1 MWIVSDLFY
10 LVFLVGCNA
19 VEPILQLSV
28 GVGGGNG
35 SGSELYPERPN
46 APDCGYYRRN
56 GFCGYGARCRFNHP
70 PNRSLVMEALRAT
83 IGEHPERFGQ
93 AVCQYYMKTGMCK
106 FGAFCK
112 YHHPRQGEGYPSLVT
127 HNIHGYPLRPNER
140 KFLHYMRTGQCK
152 YDFTCKFHHHHPLPV
167 QEPFLFPA
175 AIPPPTTYP
184 ALQSPSIHSTEQYGM
199 VFGNWPV
206 LRPTLLSGSYLPRT
220 YGPTLIPPEMVPMPD
235 WTSYLAFASPVASQ
249 STQSAG
255 VGPVY
260 GPMQLSASTL
270 VGPCMSLT
278 ASPSAS
284 INIQK
289 EFAFLNRP
297 GQPECR
303 YCVKFGECKYGSSCK
318 YHHPPQCYGSSLRPG
333 APICSH
339 YSQVGVC
346 KFGPSC
352 KFDHPLGISYS
363 PSASFLADMPVA
375 PYPGGSFVGTLDPSS
390 SSSDLRPELVSGSS
404 KEVFSTQASS
414 MSAASDPV
422 GSMFSKGCT
431 NLLSLLTNWSVQ
443 ICTFLQ
449 V

>member
-1 MWIVSDLFY
+1 MCSRTQPMDTAPLTEVTSPGAETRLE
-10 LVFLVGCNA
+10 
-19 VEPILQLSV
+19 EPILQLSV

-46 APDCGYYRRN
+46 APDCGYYWRN

-70 PNRSLVMEALRAT
+70 RNRSLVMEALRAT

-93 AVCQYYMKTGMCK
+93 AVCQ
-106 FGAFCK
+106 
-112 YHHPRQGEGYPSLVT
+112 
-127 HNIHGYPLRPNER
+127 
-140 KFLHYMRTGQCK
+140 
-152 YDFTCKFHHHHPLPV
+152 
-167 QEPFLFPA
+167 EPFLFPT

-206 LRPTLLSGSYLPRT
+206 LRPTLLSGSYLRGT
-220 YGPTLIPPEMVPMPD
+220 YGPTLSPPEMVPMPD

-249 STQSAG
+249 SIQSAG

-260 GPMQLSASTL
+260 GPMQLSASIL

-318 YHHPPQCYGSSLRPG
+318 YHHQRDGLGS
-333 APICSH
+333 A
-339 YSQVGVC
+339 V
-346 KFGPSC
+346 
-352 KFDHPLGISYS
+352 
-363 PSASFLADMPVA
+363 
-375 PYPGGSFVGTLDPSS
+375 
-390 SSSDLRPELVSGSS
+390 
-404 KEVFSTQASS
+404 
-414 MSAASDPV
+414 
-422 GSMFSKGCT
+422 
-431 NLLSLLTNWSVQ
+431 SLLTVVCQ
-443 ICTFLQ
+443 GRGFETPLQ
-449 V
+449 RSWGEGA

>member
-1 MWIVSDLFY
+1 MYSRTQPMDTAPLTEVTSPGAETRLEGSAFEFHFSYVARTLQRCHRLCVGAAI
-10 LVFLVGCNA
+10 FLKK
-19 VEPILQLSV
+19 PILQLSV

-70 PNRSLVMEALRAT
+70 RNRSLVMEALRAT

-93 AVCQYYMKTGMCK
+93 AVCQ
-106 FGAFCK
+106 
-112 YHHPRQGEGYPSLVT
+112 
-127 HNIHGYPLRPNER
+127 
-140 KFLHYMRTGQCK
+140 
-152 YDFTCKFHHHHPLPV
+152 
-167 QEPFLFPA
+167 EPFLFPA
-175 AIPPPTTYP
+175 AIPSPTTYP

-206 LRPTLLSGSYLPRT
+206 LRPTLLSSSYLPGT

-235 WTSYLAFASPVASQ
+235 WTSYLALASQ

-270 VGPCMSLT
+270 VGLCMSLT

-404 KEVFSTQASS
+404 KEVFCTQASS

-422 GSMFSKGCT
+422 GSMFSKGDPV
-431 NLLSLLTNWSVQ
+431 SHSGV
-443 ICTFLQ
+443 
-449 V
+449 

>member
-1 MWIVSDLFY
+1 MAVAQNCILNGPTHPIVVITGGMD
-10 LVFLVGCNA
+10 
-19 VEPILQLSV
+19 SV
-28 GVGGGNG
+28 
-35 SGSELYPERPN
+35 
-46 APDCGYYRRN
+46 A
-56 GFCGYGARCRFNHP
+56 YGARCRFNHP
-70 PNRSLVMEALRAT
+70 RNRSLV
-83 IGEHPERFGQ
+83 
-93 AVCQYYMKTGMCK
+93 
-106 FGAFCK
+106 
-112 YHHPRQGEGYPSLVT
+112 
-127 HNIHGYPLRPNER
+127 
-140 KFLHYMRTGQCK
+140 
-152 YDFTCKFHHHHPLPV
+152 
-167 QEPFLFPA
+167 
-175 AIPPPTTYP
+175 
-184 ALQSPSIHSTEQYGM
+184 
-199 VFGNWPV
+199 
-206 LRPTLLSGSYLPRT
+206 SGSYLPGT

-235 WTSYLAFASPVASQ
+235 WTSYPAFASPVVSQ

-260 GPMQLSASTL
+260 GPMQLCASTL

-318 YHHPPQCYGSSLRPG
+318 YHHPPQCYGSSLRPS
-333 APICSH
+333 AFSALIIPEL
-339 YSQVGVC
+339 
-346 KFGPSC
+346 KREDNF
-352 KFDHPLGISYS
+352 FLFFLLLLS

-422 GSMFSKGCT
+422 GSMFSKGHPV
-431 NLLSLLTNWSVQ
+431 SHSGV
-443 ICTFLQ
+443 
-449 V
+449 

>member
-1 MWIVSDLFY
+1 MWIVSDVFY

-70 PNRSLVMEALRAT
+70 RNRSLVMEALRAT

-127 HNIHGYPLRPNER
+127 HNIHGYPLRP
-140 KFLHYMRTGQCK
+140 
-152 YDFTCKFHHHHPLPV
+152 
-167 QEPFLFPA
+167 
-175 AIPPPTTYP
+175 
-184 ALQSPSIHSTEQYGM
+184 
-199 VFGNWPV
+199 
-206 LRPTLLSGSYLPRT
+206 
-220 YGPTLIPPEMVPMPD
+220 
-235 WTSYLAFASPVASQ
+235 AFASPVASQ

-270 VGPCMSLT
+270 VGLCMSLT

-404 KEVFSTQASS
+404 KEVFCTQASS

-422 GSMFSKGCT
+422 GSMFSKVLYEDGDM
-431 NLLSLLTNWSVQ
+431 
-443 ICTFLQ
+443 
-449 V
+449 